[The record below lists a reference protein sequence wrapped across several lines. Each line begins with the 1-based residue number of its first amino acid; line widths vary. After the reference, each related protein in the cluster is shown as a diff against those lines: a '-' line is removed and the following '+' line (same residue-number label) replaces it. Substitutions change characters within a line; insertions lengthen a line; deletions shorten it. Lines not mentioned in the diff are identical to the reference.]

1 MQTSIPLSCDAGL
14 GDEKNLTKESKG
26 GYGTGRL
33 SESNNTSTESGNRPA
48 IEKSSKKKKGKFS
61 GNTRS
66 FVTESDLDKQEP
78 NPSKSKKNQKKGKD
92 TSTSHVSESKRSK
105 EDSVSVPSEEWIIS
119 KILALVPELEEQG
132 W

>member
-61 GNTRS
+61 GNSRS
-66 FVTESDLDKQEP
+66 TESDLDKQEP
-78 NPSKSKKNQKKGKD
+78 NPSKSKQRRKKARILKHDMFQSQKD
-92 TSTSHVSESKRSK
+92 RKRTLLVFLQRSGY
-105 EDSVSVPSEEWIIS
+105 SVRYWLSFLS
-119 KILALVPELEEQG
+119 
-132 W
+132 